1 MKTQITYN
9 TALPFKFGWPNSF
22 FQFFH
27 NFQYFHFIL
36 ILVFFLICLPM
47 DMLINNNLNVRYRF
61 LLATANSNPT
71 TTANNEINPA
81 ATDLKDQLTIG
92 VAQEFGAFNPI
103 NNNLASVAAFSHFV
117 LRSVTNRFADG
128 HPVPEV
134 AETLPTKTNGLVKI
148 ITSHST
154 KKVVAI
160 WKLKKNATWG
170 DGTPITCA
178 DWKLGWQVGQNDNV
192 STSDRSSY
200 DKIQNIEWP
209 INDNKKCEV
218 TYATDS
224 WTYDRDLPAL
234 LPAHLESK
242 TFSDWK
248 NQKEAY
254 DQNSIYVKDPT
265 NPGLYN
271 GPYLIKEF
279 KLGSHV
285 IFVANPNYWGE
296 KAKIK
301 KIVLKYIPDSKTLKL
316 QLEAGA
322 IDMISKVAFPPD
334 MALNLSLM
342 AEKSNTKYKVDF
354 NNSPLTQV
362 IVFNLEDPI
371 LKNIEVRKAIH
382 YAIDKQE
389 LTKSFF
395 NNKLEPA
402 FTLLSRKNQAFIQRK
417 SEFSLKNA
425 KQILESAGWKLNEK
439 NIREKNGTELKIIF
453 RTSAGFNLMENIQV
467 YICSSFKKIGID
479 CIIKN
484 QPPRVFLGQS
494 VPHGDF
500 GIAMFGTSVT
510 PDSSLKSSF
519 YSESAPK
526 KENSFAGQNNSHWKN
541 SAVDQFLLKFDQ
553 EWNSKKRTQILKKIE
568 SYIYEELPIL
578 PLYHRKEAVLTP
590 KNLIGFEEDLEG
602 TNFIYPEKWRLQ

>member
-1 MKTQITYN
+1 MAKVS
-9 TALPFKFGWPNSF
+9 LSF
-22 FQFFH
+22 LFVVIFTF
-27 NFQYFHFIL
+27 
-36 ILVFFLICLPM
+36 CLP
-47 DMLINNNLNVRYRF
+47 IEI
-61 LLATANSNPT
+61 LLAKDQLFNFRFALAN
-71 TTANNEINPA
+71 A
-81 ATDLKDQLTIG
+81 ATSTNTPASSASASSSSSSSSSSSASASTATSSATTDSKDSLTIG

-128 HPVPEV
+128 QPIPEV
-134 AETLPTKTNGLVKI
+134 AEQIPTKSNGLVKVI
-148 ITSHST
+148 SSHSQ
-154 KKVVAI
+154 KKVIAI
-160 WKLKKNATWG
+160 WTLKKNATWG

-178 DWKLGWQVGQNDNV
+178 DWKLGWQVGMNDNV

-200 DKIQNIEWP
+200 DKIEKIEWSS
-209 INDNKKCEV
+209 NNNKKCEV
-218 TYATDS
+218 TYTTDS

-234 LPAHLESK
+234 LPSHLENK
-242 TFSDWK
+242 IFSQWK

-279 KLGSHV
+279 TLGSHI

-296 KAKIK
+296 QAKIK
-301 KIVLKYIPDSKTLKL
+301 KVILKYIPDSKALKV
-316 QLEAGA
+316 QLESGA

-334 MALNLSLM
+334 MALNLAQS
-342 AEKSNTKYKVDF
+342 AEKSDTKYKVEF
-354 NNSPLTQV
+354 NSSPLTQV
-362 IVFNLEDPI
+362 LVFNLEDPI

-382 YAIDKQE
+382 HAIDKEEITQ
-389 LTKSFF
+389 SFF
-395 NNKLEPA
+395 NKKLDPA
-402 FTLLSRKNQAFIQRK
+402 FTLLSQKNWAFTQRK
-417 SEFSLKNA
+417 SEFSLK
-425 KQILESAGWKLNEK
+425 KSREILEAAGWKLNSK

-453 RTSAGFNLMENIQV
+453 RTSAGLSLMENIQV
-467 YICSSFKKIGID
+467 YICASFKKIGIE

-519 YSESAPK
+519 HSLSIPS
-526 KENSFAGQNNSHWKN
+526 KENSYAGQNNSQWKN
-541 SAVDQFLLKFDQ
+541 KAVDQLLVEFDQ

-568 SYIYEELPIL
+568 SYVYEELPIL

-590 KNLIGFEEDLEG
+590 KNLVGYVEDLEG
-602 TNFIYPEKWRLQ
+602 TNFVYPEKWKLQ